1 MSTVLTIQEA
11 NKTFFSS
18 GKKNQALSNVTLDI
32 AAGERVALIGA
43 SGSGK
48 STLIRAISGLEILD
62 KNSGELCINGRQL
75 QSHGQLSNNVR
86 QIRNEIGIIFQQFN
100 LVNQLDVMTNVL
112 IGICPQKNIFEI
124 ICKKFTLEEKA
135 RALDAL
141 EKVGLVDFAYQRSS
155 TLSGGQ
161 QQRVAIARALIKGVK
176 ILLADEPVAS
186 LDPESSRKVMETI
199 VNLSQKLDLTFLT
212 SLHQIPVARK
222 YCDRTIALNKGA
234 VVFDG
239 ATKALTSDILA
250 ELYGSNLEDL
260 VMDEDFSSVK
270 EASISEPKL
279 ILVH

>member
-11 NKTFFSS
+11 NKTFYSS

-62 KNSGELCINGRQL
+62 KNSGELCINGRQI
-75 QSHGQLSNNVR
+75 QSRGQLSNKVR
-86 QIRNEIGIIFQQFN
+86 QVRNEIGIIFQQFN

-112 IGICPQKNIFEI
+112 IGICPQKSIFEI
-124 ICKKFTLEEKA
+124 ISRRFSLEEKA

-141 EKVGLVDFAYQRSS
+141 DKVGLVDFAYQRSS

-161 QQRVAIARALIKGVK
+161 QQRVAIARALIKGAK

-186 LDPESSRKVMETI
+186 LDPESARKVMETI
-199 VNLSQKLDLTFLT
+199 VNLSQKLNLTFMT

-222 YCDRTIALNKGA
+222 YCERTIALNKGV

-239 ATKALTSDILA
+239 PTKELTAAILA
-250 ELYGSNLEDL
+250 ELYGSNLEELD
-260 VMDEDFSSVK
+260 MDEDFPSKK
-270 EASISEPKL
+270 ESGISEAKL
-279 ILVH
+279 TLVH